1 MGGQAASMVGVPR
14 LERST
19 MDRHETIN
27 YVEFPATNLEA
38 TKAFFEAVFGWSF
51 VDYGPDYT
59 AFSGQGLDGGFF
71 RSHLVASVETGS
83 ALIVFYS
90 DRLEDTQ
97 SKIENAGGRIL
108 KPIFAFPGGR
118 RFSVRR
124 AQRQRVRG
132 VDRDRSLVARSE
144 TPSAFDERCVLAACV
159 ASSARADHLAEAALR
174 PEPGGDYHYGHGPC
188 WYAVRTGRTLRWQGD
203 RTQSTILVIPNRNP
217 FGGQATGADT
227 DTGHATQ
234 KPVALFEIPRQSCS
248 PGIVKLRLPAVFD
261 AQYLGGRSTS
271 YSST

>member
-1 MGGQAASMVGVPR
+1 MVGVPR

-97 SKIENAGGRIL
+97 SKMENAGGRIL
-108 KPIFAFPGGR
+108 KPILRFPAGDV
-118 RFSVRR
+118 FSSPSP
-124 AQRQRVRG
+124 AATSSG
-132 VDRDRSLVARSE
+132 CGPRSE
-144 TPSAFDERCVLAACV
+144 PS
-159 ASSARADHLAEAALR
+159 
-174 PEPGGDYHYGHGPC
+174 
-188 WYAVRTGRTLRWQGD
+188 
-203 RTQSTILVIPNRNP
+203 
-217 FGGQATGADT
+217 
-227 DTGHATQ
+227 
-234 KPVALFEIPRQSCS
+234 S
-248 PGIVKLRLPAVFD
+248 P
-261 AQYLGGRSTS
+261 
-271 YSST
+271 

>member
-1 MGGQAASMVGVPR
+1 
-14 LERST
+14 

-27 YVEFPATNLEA
+27 YVELPATNLEA
-38 TKAFFEAVFGWSF
+38 TKAFFKAVFGWSF

-118 RFSVRR
+118 RFQFAEPSGNEF
-124 AQRQRVRG
+124 G
-132 VDRDRSLVARSE
+132 VLDRDRSLVARSE

-174 PEPGGDYHYGHGPC
+174 PESGGDYHYGHGPC

-203 RTQSTILVIPNRNP
+203 RTQSTILVIPQP
-217 FGGQATGADT
+217 Q
-227 DTGHATQ
+227 
-234 KPVALFEIPRQSCS
+234 PVWWPSDR
-248 PGIVKLRLPAVFD
+248 R
-261 AQYLGGRSTS
+261 
-271 YSST
+271 